1 MFRPKRLYKFV
12 YEYYTKHT
20 TIISAKDEYQALKK
34 FKREMNRMF
43 FVMPSIVSMG
53 EI

>member
-1 MFRPKRLYKFV
+1 MFGRKKLYKFV
-12 YEYYTKHT
+12 YKYYYVRT
-20 TIISAKDEYQALKK
+20 TIISAKDEYQALKR

-43 FVMPSIVSMG
+43 FAMPSIVSIE